1 MPEDGWYARRRTNT
15 EVMSVPPEIKPVRGK
30 AGPGQRGRIRGRACP
45 AERTR
50 RKPEKGASIQVGS
63 DVPMC
68 CDGKNHLLLLF
79 HQLFL
84 HKAKSSLFGI
94 INLFIE
100 KSSLTLYLESYSNA
114 FKKIKTNTDM
124 HEVVQRKCEKH
135 STAKKA
141 FSQ

>member
-1 MPEDGWYARRRTNT
+1 MLGEGQIRRSCRYHRRTNQYA
-15 EVMSVPPEIKPVRGK
+15 ERPVRGSE
-30 AGPGQRGRIRGRACP
+30 AGSEVGPVRQKGLVENQRKEPVFKWAPTSLCAVMVKTI
-45 AERTR
+45 
-50 RKPEKGASIQVGS
+50 
-63 DVPMC
+63 
-68 CDGKNHLLLLF
+68 LLLF

-84 HKAKSSLFGI
+84 QKAKSSLFGI
-94 INLFIE
+94 INIFIE